1 MLRGVVFDGRSLL
14 DGRGLL
20 EEGLDRGKFYLRR
33 AKALSGR
40 IWVGDED

>member
-1 MLRGVVFDGRSLL
+1 MVSEGAVL

-20 EEGLDRGKFYLRR
+20 EEGLGRGEFCLMR

-40 IWVGDED
+40 IWVGGED